1 MKARNFMVSRLTP
14 QQMAEA
20 NARVGAALQS
30 SARKRRLR
38 ALEKVLRQRG
48 MAEGEA
54 KEEAVRILEVAQAA
68 GIVR

>member
-1 MKARNFMVSRLTP
+1 
-14 QQMAEA
+14 MAEA